1 MVGPPYQ
8 VAVRLSA
15 CAAFNWPRIDGRY
28 TGQGIDLFH
37 LPFSRFLSVV
47 YSWAIERM
55 GKEDAEKWDAML
67 SAPISGDYDS
77 DDNDFTTGASVITAE
92 GSVF

>member
-1 MVGPPYQ
+1 MVSPPYQ

-37 LPFSRFLSVV
+37 LPFSRFLSVI
-47 YSWAIERM
+47 YAWAIERM
-55 GKEDAEKWDAML
+55 NKEEAEKWEAML
-67 SAPISGDYDS
+67 TAPLSGS
-77 DDNDFTTGASVITAE
+77 DEGDEDDFITGASVITAE
-92 GSVF
+92 GSVY

>member
-28 TGQGIDLFH
+28 TGQGIDLFR
-37 LPFSRFLSVV
+37 LPFSRFLSVI
-47 YSWAIERM
+47 YAWAIEKM
-55 GKEDAEKWDAML
+55 SKEDAEKWEAML
-67 SAPISGDYDS
+67 LAPISGEYV
-77 DDNDFTTGASVITAE
+77 DDDDFTTGASVITAE